1 MGATHLV
8 LVGVGTQLGTPE
20 LHTPAAPLLGVGV
33 VMATL
38 SVLLGLPVVR
48 LGLPAPTRAIVRWA
62 FAETATLLGL
72 VASMSGGV
80 MYLYAGAAFGLL
92 AWGAAFPTDA
102 ASWSGDSGGR
112 REG

>member
-1 MGATHLV
+1 MNPPPPTPYILWGA
-8 LVGVGTQLGTPE
+8 
-20 LHTPAAPLLGVGV
+20 
-33 VMATL
+33 M
-38 SVLLGLPVVR
+38 
-48 LGLPAPTRAIVRWA
+48 
-62 FAETATLLGL
+62 GL
-72 VASMSGGV
+72 VASMLGGV